1 METTYRFRFLIYL
14 AAFMLLMSVCFVYA
28 EPLPENHLL
37 FQVAPQHAAFLAPSA
52 ESPTFD
58 REALRA
64 ASPVVSS
71 QVVGQLETPSHPH
84 HGLFHHTRHT
94 AIRPLLSN
102 APVQFVVVDG
112 AIEAPATTHNRR

>member
-1 METTYRFRFLIYL
+1 METTYRIRFLIYL

-37 FQVAPQHAAFLAPSA
+37 FQVAPHRAAFLAPSA
-52 ESPTFD
+52 ESPIFD
-58 REALRA
+58 RDALRA

-71 QVVGQLETPSHPH
+71 QVVGQLETPSPH
-84 HGLFHHTRHT
+84 HGLFHRTRHT

-102 APVQFVVVDG
+102 APIQFVVVDG
-112 AIEAPATTHNRR
+112 AIESPAPTHNRR

>member
-37 FQVAPQHAAFLAPSA
+37 FQVAPRHAAFLAPFA
-52 ESPTFD
+52 ESPIFD
-58 REALRA
+58 RDALRA
-64 ASPVVSS
+64 TSPVVSS

-84 HGLFHHTRHT
+84 RGLFHRTRHT

-102 APVQFVVVDG
+102 APIQFVVVDG
-112 AIEAPATTHNRR
+112 AIESPAPTHNRR

>member
-28 EPLPENHLL
+28 EPVPENHLL

-52 ESPTFD
+52 ESATFD
-58 REALRA
+58 RSALRA
-64 ASPVVSS
+64 ASPVVSP
-71 QVVGQLETPSHPH
+71 QVVGRLETPSHPH
-84 HGLFHHTRHT
+84 GLFHRTWHT

-112 AIEAPATTHNRR
+112 AIASPAARNRR

>member
-58 REALRA
+58 RDALRA

-84 HGLFHHTRHT
+84 RGLFHRTRHT

-102 APVQFVVVDG
+102 APIQFVVVDG
-112 AIEAPATTHNRR
+112 AIESPATTHNRR